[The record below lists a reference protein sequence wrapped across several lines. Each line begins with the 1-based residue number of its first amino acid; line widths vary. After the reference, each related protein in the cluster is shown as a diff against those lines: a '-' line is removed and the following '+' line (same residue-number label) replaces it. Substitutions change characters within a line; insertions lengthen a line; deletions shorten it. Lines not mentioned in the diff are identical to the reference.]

1 MIRNILIRG
10 KNIPFIK
17 GENVLID
24 HFNKV
29 EQAKKF
35 TNYIHSWEQSNVEIK
50 QIEVSYVYMFGQNV
64 GFVNLIVDA
73 YLNGIKLP
81 GFVFLRG
88 DAVAILLLVNKKMV
102 LTQQFRVPVGKYT
115 IEAPAGMMDEQGDFG
130 GVAAKEIK
138 EETGISIQHNEMR
151 YLQDML
157 VSPGGSDEVIHLF
170 VVEKNMEQKQL
181 DELCKKTHGA
191 EGEGEQIKLVIQDF
205 TWENVLK
212 TYDSKL
218 IAATAAYYNPKL

>member
-1 MIRNILIRG
+1 MIRHIMIRG

-29 EQAKKF
+29 EKAKKF
-35 TNYIHSWEQSNVEIK
+35 QNYINSWEQSSVEVR

-64 GFVNLIVDA
+64 GFLNLIVDA

-88 DAVAILLLVNKKMV
+88 DAVAILLLVNKKMI
-102 LTQQFRVPVGKYT
+102 LTQQFRVPVGKFT

-138 EETGISIQHNEMR
+138 EETGISIQHNEMK
-151 YLQDML
+151 YLQDIL

-170 VVEKNMEQKQL
+170 VVEKQMDETQL
-181 DELCKKTHGA
+181 QELCQKTHGE
-191 EGEGEQIKLVIQDF
+191 EGEGEQIKLLIQDY

-212 TYDSKL
+212 TQDSKL
-218 IAATAAYYNPKL
+218 IAAAAAYNHKK